1 MKLLAAIAMLSF
13 ALSLCGLTEKFTS
26 KNNSNNSNSSNSS
39 SSNSNKS
46 SSTSPSDSDVAEP
59 EMTAAQKT
67 AIDGGKD
74 AAFEGKGI
82 RFTVPASWTNQSTTA
97 DNFLWKSPGSFDA
110 GFVTT
115 VISPA
120 SGVPP
125 ETSLKAMYDQNATR
139 KQSGELMS
147 YRWLSLDGVKG
158 IEEIESEKSNKE
170 DPRRLIWRGYRKYNG
185 LNQLITIILNSQSQ
199 HFAKHDDALHAILYS
214 TKIEKE

>member
-1 MKLLAAIAMLSF
+1 MKLLAAIVMLSF
-13 ALSLCGLTEKFTS
+13 SLSLCGLTERFSS
-26 KNNSNNSNSSNSS
+26 KNNSNSSNSS

-46 SSTSPSDSDVAEP
+46 SSTSSSDPDVAEP
-59 EMTAAQKT
+59 EMTAAQQAT
-67 AIDGGKD
+67 LEGGQT

-82 RFTVPASWTNQSTTA
+82 RFTVPAKWTNQSTTA
-97 DNFLWKSPGSFDA
+97 DNFLWKSPGTWDA
-110 GFVTT
+110 GFVS
-115 VISPA
+115 VAISSMGADFP
-120 SGVPP
+120 V

-158 IEEIESEKSNKE
+158 IEELEAEKSGKE
-170 DPRRLIWRGYRKYNG
+170 DPRRLLWRGYRKYNG

-199 HFAKHDDALHAILYS
+199 HFAKHDDTLHAILYS